1 MASPIGFIG
10 LGVMGEP
17 MCRNIATRSGRPV
30 VAYDMSSAP
39 LARLEA
45 EIGLQAFIE
54 RFPDLRLADTPP
66 RRRALPFFRGF
77 ESLPVGLH

>member
-1 MASPIGFIG
+1 MFAEPHRFSLDRDASAQLGFATG
-10 LGVMGEP
+10 PHVCLG
-17 MCRNIATRSGRPV
+17 
-30 VAYDMSSAP
+30 AP

-77 ESLPVGLH
+77 ESLPVGLGG